1 MGLQKDLEFQQ
12 TEIKKLNKK
21 FNVDIF
27 STAVRGGKAF
37 AAEQIITELKNG
49 IFRLK
54 ALEKKDKNKIKPGEI
69 LIKMTNNMNNTP
81 TAKCDLEPEY
91 VEKKSLE

>member
-37 AAEQIITELKNG
+37 AAEQIITELKKG

-54 ALEKKDKNKIKPGEI
+54 ALEEKDKNKIKPGEI
-69 LIKMTNNMNNTP
+69 LIKVTNNLNNTQ